1 MTPPDWSYC
10 GDHKDDW
17 GIVYIQGKNGLF
29 ANMDIDCDGQ
39 SLQPNSGRCG
49 HNPTD
54 QSVTA
59 MRDALQAYQVAGVS
73 DLNTYVHPYVVFG
86 NSGTNPHNVV
96 FDPQS
101 TCGIWGDTNGG
112 ERDASFVGEASLAA
126 GELTFGVGAVNG
138 TTSHDPNDVLYIAMT
153 GAAAVPGKTGASW
166 NATTKEQ
173 FAASINAQCL
183 KVAARVQ
190 PDAAC
195 SWAGHCAGASCSSN
209 DDCGDS
215 LVCTGGKCGK
225 KSKSRRFGSRDGH
238 FFG

>member
-1 MTPPDWSYC
+1 MKEAQNQSYSC
-10 GDHKDDW
+10 P
-17 GIVYIQGKNGLF
+17 L
-29 ANMDIDCDGQ
+29 
-39 SLQPNSGRCG
+39 SL
-49 HNPTD
+49 TI
-54 QSVTA
+54 
-59 MRDALQAYQVAGVS
+59 LQNYQ
-73 DLNTYVHPYVVFG
+73 
-86 NSGTNPHNVV
+86 
-96 FDPQS
+96 

-138 TTSHDPNDVLYIAMT
+138 TKSHDPNDVLYIAMT

-195 SWAGHCAGASCSSN
+195 SWAGHCAGMV
-209 DDCGDS
+209 S
-215 LVCTGGKCGK
+215 LQSLSGFWGFADFKYRSAVFVE
-225 KSKSRRFGSRDGH
+225 R
-238 FFG
+238 